1 MNRAELIS
9 ALTLTLKMC
18 VLQFFFFFS
27 VIVGRY
33 IAYVEQFGVT
43 LYLEETKNFQVCEI
57 QSKLLMI

>member
-1 MNRAELIS
+1 MNCAELIS

-18 VLQFFFFFS
+18 VLQFFFFS

-33 IAYVEQFGVT
+33 IAYVEQFGVI

>member
-18 VLQFFFFFS
+18 VLQIFIFFS

-33 IAYVEQFGVT
+33 IAYVEQFGVI
-43 LYLEETKNFQVCEI
+43 LYLEETKNFEVCEI